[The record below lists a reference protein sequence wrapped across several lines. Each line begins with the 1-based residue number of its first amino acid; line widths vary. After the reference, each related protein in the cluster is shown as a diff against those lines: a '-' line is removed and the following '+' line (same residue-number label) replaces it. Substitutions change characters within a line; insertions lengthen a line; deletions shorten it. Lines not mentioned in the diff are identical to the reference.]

1 MPRWSNWSGRLEGH
15 PKAVRFIRTEEDA
28 AASVIAARDGQR
40 SLRVA
45 GAGHSHA
52 PLVIGAD
59 EILDISAMAG
69 VLSVDESRKQ
79 VWVGAGTPIYM
90 LGPVLNQHGLALHN
104 QGDIDRQ
111 FISGATATGTHG
123 TGRSLMNLSSA
134 VTALRL
140 IDGEGNLCQL
150 EQSELGDDFSAYP
163 LSLIHI

>member
-1 MPRWSNWSGRLEGH
+1 MPRWNNWSGRLEDH

-28 AASVIAARDGQR
+28 VASVIAARDGQR

-79 VWVGAGTPIYM
+79 AWVGAGTPIYM
-90 LGPVLNQHGLALHN
+90 LGPVLNQHGLCLLYTSPSPR
-104 QGDIDRQ
+104 D
-111 FISGATATGTHG
+111 ATLA
-123 TGRSLMNLSSA
+123 RMPSSA
-134 VTALRL
+134 
-140 IDGEGNLCQL
+140 
-150 EQSELGDDFSAYP
+150 
-163 LSLIHI
+163 

>member
-1 MPRWSNWSGRLEGH
+1 MPRWNNWSGRLEDH

-90 LGPVLNQHGLALHN
+90 LGPVLTHEFIVCGHSASL
-104 QGDIDRQ
+104 DR
-111 FISGATATGTHG
+111 
-123 TGRSLMNLSSA
+123 R
-134 VTALRL
+134 RR
-140 IDGEGNLCQL
+140 
-150 EQSELGDDFSAYP
+150 
-163 LSLIHI
+163 